1 MMISQHPQSSTKPRR
16 IRAAFIALGLD
27 GQDGD
32 HHVTRSDQGMIV
44 GGSAE
49 THAEIRETMLRME
62 EELDR
67 RGQNLGDLDPDE
79 LAELAWRIDS
89 PELHGIA
96 LQLEAGITR
105 EGRRFEEMSAEELTA
120 LVMPEHYDF
129 DDEEL

>member
-1 MMISQHPQSSTKPRR
+1 MMISRHLQSSTNPRR
-16 IRAAFIALGLD
+16 IRAAFIGLGLD
-27 GQDGD
+27 GRDDD
-32 HHVTRSDQGMIV
+32 HHVTRSEQGMIV

-49 THAEIRETMLRME
+49 THAEMRETMLRME

-67 RGQNLGDLDPDE
+67 RGQSLGDLDPEE

-105 EGRRFEEMSAEELTA
+105 QGRRFEEMSPEELTS
-120 LVMPEHYDF
+120 LIVSDQF
-129 DDEEL
+129 DLDDEEI

>member
-1 MMISQHPQSSTKPRR
+1 MMISHHPQSSTKPRR

-27 GQDGD
+27 GRDDD

-105 EGRRFEEMSAEELTA
+105 QGRRFEEMSAEELTA
-120 LVMPEHYDF
+120 LVMPEHCDF